1 MVPGPVR
8 RPDRRGRR
16 GRADRPRRPR
26 RGARMNTPLKPRE
39 RDAILT
45 SLRAGVVPRIGLRH
59 LQVGRLDE
67 VAAVLEDLER
77 IERGGATVR
86 FIIGKFGAGKSF
98 FLNLARMVALERKF
112 VVAQADIT
120 NDRRL
125 HGSGGQARGLYAELM
140 QNLTTRARPEGGAMP
155 SIVERWVSDVDH
167 DVRSTGGTASDVV
180 RAIEE
185 RLKPLQDLV
194 SGYDFAAVVARY
206 LQGFQSHDEALM
218 AVALRWLRAEYHT
231 KTEARQ

>member
-59 LQVGRLDE
+59 LPVGRLDE
-67 VAAVLEDLER
+67 GAALLGDLGR

-86 FIIGKFGAGKSF
+86 FIIGKYGAGKSF

-120 NDRRL
+120 TERRL
-125 HGSGGQARGLYAELM
+125 PGAGGQARALYSELM
-140 QNLTTRARPEGGAMP
+140 QNLSTRARPEGEALA
-155 SIVERWVSDVDH
+155 SVVERWVSDVDH
-167 DVRSTGGTASDVV
+167 EVRADGGSDPDVV
-180 RAIEE
+180 AAIEE

-194 SGYDFAAVVARY
+194 SGYDFARVVARY
-206 LQGFQSHDEALM
+206 HEGFQSHDE
-218 AVALRWLRAEYHT
+218 
-231 KTEARQ
+231 